1 MIGLGTIV
9 NTAGIA
15 LGGAVGFFFGR
26 FFKERLRET
35 LNMACGVSVLCIGVA
50 GTMEGTL
57 SIAGGSIGS
66 GRSMFVTLCLVL
78 GGLVGEII
86 NIEGFFERF
95 GE

>member
-50 GTMEGTL
+50 GTMEGIRQTVSRIAEL
-57 SIAGGSIGS
+57 SLDS
-66 GRSMFVTLCLVL
+66 
-78 GGLVGEII
+78 E
-86 NIEGFFERF
+86 
-95 GE
+95 

>member
-35 LNMACGVSVLCIGVA
+35 LNMACGVSVLCIGVP
-50 GTMEGTL
+50 GQWKG
-57 SIAGGSIGS
+57 
-66 GRSMFVTLCLVL
+66 C
-78 GGLVGEII
+78 
-86 NIEGFFERF
+86 
-95 GE
+95 